1 MKKFSS
7 WSLGLKMSAIV
18 VVFAAV
24 LAGYGWY
31 SARTCEQV
39 RIGGPYYNRIV
50 LGKDL
55 VADILPPPAYIIEA
69 YLLCYQAA
77 TSSDPAEREK
87 LLARL
92 AETEKE
98 YDERLNV
105 WQKSLPDSRMKT
117 ALVEDSARHAKD
129 FFKIVHERFLPAI
142 QVGNLAAAQ
151 ELATKDLHDAYARH
165 RAFIDEVVQ
174 LANQRNAAGEKEAAD
189 VVRSSSIWQ
198 LALGAAGLVACVVLS
213 VAIIRGTNR
222 ALRRVAGLLDEGSNE
237 VAAAAGQVSGASQ
250 TLAEGAS
257 EQAASLE
264 ETSASLEE
272 MASMTRRNAENAQ
285 SAKDLATQTRAAADA
300 GAVDMQEMNEAMG
313 AIKSSSDNIAKII
326 KTIDEI
332 AFQTNILALNA
343 AVEAARAGEAG
354 MGFAVVADEVR
365 NLAQRSAE
373 AAKETAAKIEDSIQK
388 SGVGVELS
396 AKVASRLE
404 EIVTK
409 ARQVDELVAEIA
421 TASRE
426 QSQGIEQVNTAV
438 TQMDK
443 VTQGNAAAAEESAS
457 ASEELS
463 AQARTLKDAV
473 GDLLALVNGEKG
485 APGASARS
493 GQPAG
498 IPKVEVVASHAQ
510 TPRKDRNA
518 NASGENKPRRLAG
531 AETIPLETG
540 FRDF

>member
-1 MKKFSS
+1 MKNWTIGKRVVAGFSIVILLFAGAGAIS
-7 WSLGLKMSAIV
+7 YFTLKSVVGHVRLVSENVLPGLEAAAEIKANAARIHILTLRHMMSRSVDEKKSFEEQINAGMAANKKV
-18 VVFAAV
+18 VDEYTKVADTPEERQALSDVASARDHYIDIRNQV
-24 LAGYGWY
+24 LALSLQGKDDEAAALNHASLR
-31 SARTCEQV
+31 SAYEAFSQKCSDLFAVNTKTGNETGQAAERLTDQAMWV
-39 RIGGPYYNRIV
+39 IIGLAALSVV
-50 LGKDL
+50 LGGVIAMVITRGLNKSL
-55 VADILPPPAYIIEA
+55 SQV
-69 YLLCYQAA
+69 
-77 TSSDPAEREK
+77 
-87 LLARL
+87 ARL
-92 AETEKE
+92 
-98 YDERLNV
+98 
-105 WQKSLPDSRMKT
+105 
-117 ALVEDSARHAKD
+117 
-129 FFKIVHERFLPAI
+129 
-142 QVGNLAAAQ
+142 
-151 ELATKDLHDAYARH
+151 
-165 RAFIDEVVQ
+165 
-174 LANQRNAAGEKEAAD
+174 
-189 VVRSSSIWQ
+189 
-198 LALGAAGLVACVVLS
+198 
-213 VAIIRGTNR
+213 
-222 ALRRVAGLLDEGSNE
+222 LDDGSNE
-237 VAAAAGQVSGASQ
+237 VAAASGQVSGASQ

-300 GAVDMQEMNEAMG
+300 GASDMQEMSQAMD

-365 NLAQRSAE
+365 NLAQRSAQ
-373 AAKETAAKIEDSIQK
+373 AAKETAAKIEDSI
-388 SGVGVELS
+388 SRSEAGVGIS
-396 AKVASRLE
+396 AKVAGRLE

-457 ASEELS
+457 ASEELN
-463 AQARTLKDAV
+463 AQAQTLKGAV
-473 GDLLALVNGEKG
+473 EELLSLVGAKATSKEAARAQVPAERKPEPPKAEVVHSHVHVNGHGMENG
-485 APGASARS
+485 SRGEAS
-493 GQPAG
+493 
-498 IPKVEVVASHAQ
+498 KKE
-510 TPRKDRNA
+510 
-518 NASGENKPRRLAG
+518 PRRLAG
-531 AETIPLETG
+531 AGSIPLEDG